1 MIYPSKEAAKMSDC
15 NRNSSILDNNYS
27 GNIEGCSK
35 EWLNLR
41 LGRTE
46 DLVAA
51 DQGFLLNSTCKIFSC
66 NFCKRKF
73 YSSQALGGHQN
84 AHRRERGALRRYQS
98 EKLMAMVDLP
108 VNKPVIQSLGVQLHS
123 LVHKPS
129 MDSKPKV
136 ARLKDVNMGNG
147 LPWLPKDI
155 RFNWP
160 GSFHMASEFPMQQ
173 SESLKVDLNLRL

>member
-1 MIYPSKEAAKMSDC
+1 MSYS
-15 NRNSSILDNNYS
+15 NRNSNVLDNNYS
-27 GNIEGCSK
+27 GNIEGCSN

-98 EKLMAMVDLP
+98 EKLMTMADLP
-108 VNKPVIQSLGVQLHS
+108 VNKTVIQSLGVQLHS

-129 MDSKPKV
+129 MDSKLTV
-136 ARLKDVNMGNG
+136 ARFKDVNMGNG

-160 GSFHMASEFPMQQ
+160 GSFHLASEFPKQQ